1 MGTVYESLKVKLQR
15 SKNDPVALA
24 GVKHTHALTLDE
36 KVDEL
41 VHELVQRTSGLKAS
55 VKQREE
61 EIRKETQQVLQ
72 SLSENVAMLE
82 AKLKDT
88 EETVRTK
95 ESVSQKM
102 QEGLTSEI
110 HALQNELNAEKKTL
124 QSRDREITDLKSN
137 AEVLVKQVT
146 EFELAIKQATADA
159 ATEANRSEQLT
170 ETFNTKVAA
179 LEDQIRDTME
189 IVRGKEATITALEQ
203 KLAAQLQDFES
214 QLKTKDNL
222 LAGRDA
228 EIKYLNSRLQMLT
241 GKIQKLSSFLKQ
253 AEALA
258 AVEAQ
263 NISTLASSE
272 PLSEVEKKPGASPF
286 NAKVPPVM
294 SNEQTTAAQQTVWPD
309 FFEFMSQELAK
320 IIGPQASMIVRER
333 IAALGESMDSFPK
346 SRLPELLEILSKEI
360 ANESVRIGFRKWF
373 VKHVHR

>member
-1 MGTVYESLKVKLQR
+1 MGKVYESLKVKLQR
-15 SKNDPVALA
+15 SKNDPIALA
-24 GVKHTHALTLDE
+24 GIKHTHSSSLDE
-36 KVDEL
+36 KVD
-41 VHELVQRTSGLKAS
+41 ELVQRTSGLKAA

-61 EIRKETQQVLQ
+61 EIRNETQQVLQ

-88 EETVRTK
+88 EESVRTK

-110 HALQNELNAEKKTL
+110 HALQNELNAEKEIL
-124 QSRDREITDLKSN
+124 QSRDKEITDLKSN
-137 AEVLVKQVT
+137 AEVLVKHVT

-159 ATEANRSEQLT
+159 ATEAKRTEQLT

-179 LEDQIRDTME
+179 LEAQIRDTKE
-189 IVRGKEATITALEQ
+189 IVRGKEATIAALEQ
-203 KLAAQLQDFES
+203 KLAAQIQDFES

-222 LAGRDA
+222 LEGRDA
-228 EIKYLNSRLQMLT
+228 EIKYLNSRLQVLT
-241 GKIQKLSSFLKQ
+241 AKIQKLSSFLKQ

-263 NISTLASSE
+263 NISTLAASE
-272 PLSEVEKKPGASPF
+272 PLSEVEKKPAGSPF
-286 NAKVPPVM
+286 NVKVPAAT
-294 SNEQTTAAQQTVWPD
+294 SIEQTNAAQQTVWPD
-309 FFEFMSQELAK
+309 FFDLMRQELAK
-320 IIGPQASMIVRER
+320 ITGPQASMIVRER
-333 IAALGESMDSFPK
+333 VAALGESMDCFPK

-360 ANESVRIGFRKWF
+360 ANEPVRIGFRKWF